1 VNKPMAV
8 AENVKNEAEAK
19 AQHAAANP
27 WVERLARF
35 GYAVRGILYAVVG
48 LLAVQVALGAGGAT
62 TDKHGAIAT
71 IGSQPFGKFLL
82 VLIAVGLV
90 GYSLWGF
97 IRALL
102 DPLRRGTDPK
112 GIAQRIGYLI
122 SGLSYGTLVIPTVRF
137 IMGTGGGGT
146 SNGSADMT
154 ATLLSQPFGQW
165 LAALVGLIGMAGGL
179 GQMYQAYSTDFKK
192 DFKSSEMNAN
202 EMKLA
207 TWVGRIGLA
216 ARGVV
221 FVMLGFFVLQAALQ
235 ANPQQAKGLDGALAT
250 LAHQPFGPWLLGLVA
265 LGLVAF
271 GAYSVLCARWIRVAP
286 GDAAK

>member
-1 VNKPMAV
+1 MAA

-19 AQHAAANP
+19 AKQTAANP

-62 TDKHGAIAT
+62 TDKNGAIAT

-82 VLIAVGLV
+82 VLVAIGLA
-90 GYSLWGF
+90 GYALWGF

-102 DPLRRGTDPK
+102 DPLGRGTDPK

-122 SGLSYGTLVIPTVRF
+122 SGLSYGTLLIPTVRF
-137 IMGTGGGGT
+137 IMGTGGGDT

-154 ATLLSQPFGQW
+154 AALLSQPFGQW
-165 LAALVGLIGMAGGL
+165 LAGLVGLIGMAGGL

-192 DFKSSEMNAN
+192 DFKSSEMSAD

-207 TWVGRIGLA
+207 TGVGRAGLA
-216 ARGVV
+216 ARGIV

-271 GAYSVLCARWIRVAP
+271 GAYSLLSARWIRVTP